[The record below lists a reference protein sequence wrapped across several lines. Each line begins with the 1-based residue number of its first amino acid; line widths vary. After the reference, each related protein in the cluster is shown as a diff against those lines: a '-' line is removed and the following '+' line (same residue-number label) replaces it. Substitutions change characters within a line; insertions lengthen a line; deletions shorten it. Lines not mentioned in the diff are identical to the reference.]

1 MYQIDLDASSE
12 QHVTG
17 DEKRLP
23 AFVTVHDFRDE
34 VERTMR
40 ERRGGRSREEDDK
53 VAGVL

>member
-1 MYQIDLDASSE
+1 VYQIDLDASSE

-40 ERRGGRSREEDDK
+40 ERRGGGSREEDDK